1 MKRLFFFYPNLG
13 GSVSKDS
20 SMVEGELEVNK
31 KASFL
36 IELFEEKLTQ
46 PQLRKTTTF
55 KSGAEGDE

>member
-1 MKRLFFFYPNLG
+1 
-13 GSVSKDS
+13 
-20 SMVEGELEVNK
+20 MVEGELEVNK

-46 PQLRKTTTF
+46 PQLRKTTF